1 MDFAK
6 IFGPVIEKALSEVK
20 PLVLQGVDILKSID
34 KRLARIEIA
43 LNIPPLN
50 NEENTHDGD
59 NGNNHSHDRDAH

>member
-20 PLVLQGVDILKSID
+20 PLVMQGVDILKSID

-50 NEENTHDGD
+50 NEGNIHDGNNGNSQND
-59 NGNNHSHDRDAH
+59 NGNAH